1 MNGGNPESTIAD
13 TLIVIVERTSI
24 RICDDNK

>member
-13 TLIVIVERTSI
+13 TLIVIVEGTGI
-24 RICDDNK
+24 RIYDNK